1 MEEAELGEDMP
12 ELEEMVEPMDDAG
25 DDGSS

>member
-1 MEEAELGEDMP
+1 MEEAELGELIP
-12 ELEEMVEPMDDAG
+12 ELEEMVEPTDDAG